1 MAVNKRH
8 HYVPQ
13 LYLRLFSDDKK
24 TVTVFS
30 LKDNK
35 IVSENASIAR
45 QCYKNYFYSTNP
57 EIEKM
62 ISKLESATKP
72 IINQIL
78 KYKTIPS
85 KKTEEYYRLLIFVL
99 YQSARTLFA
108 ADQLNEGIDKL
119 GKMILKK
126 IIELKKPKGIEID
139 DVDKVTIKYD
149 KPAIQNLQR
158 VTEVFPLLFDLN
170 CKIVFNATKY
180 EFITS
185 DNPVVLYNKYYFKD
199 YFNYCGFANK
209 GLIIIFPLSPKI
221 CLFFYDSNMYN
232 IGGKKLHTTIHCY
245 NENDINELNILQ
257 YINADKVIFT
267 KSMNIKYL
275 NLIVS
280 KAIKYKSIDKSI
292 VKEQKTIV
300 KDMGEQ
306 SIIRYTRP
314 KCKYEISIS
323 FLTIIKNISTK
334 YLTQPLVRDPYL
346 VSLHK
351 EFIKKVDEK
360 VYKNSDWYVFLNDK
374 KVGKLDN
381 FT

>member
-1 MAVNKRH
+1 MAINKRQ

-62 ISKLESATKP
+62 ISDVESAAKP
-72 IINQIL
+72 IIDKIL
-78 KYKTIPS
+78 KSKIKPS
-85 KKTEEYYRLLIFVL
+85 RKTEDYYRLLIFVL

-126 IIELKKPKGIEID
+126 VIEFEKPKGIKID
-139 DVDKVTIKYD
+139 DVDKVTMKYD
-149 KPAIQNLQR
+149 KPAIQNLQA

-170 CKIVFNATKY
+170 CKIVVNATKC

-185 DNPVVLYNKYYFKD
+185 DNPVVNYNKYYFKD

-209 GLIIIFPLSPKI
+209 GLIIIFPLSPKV
-221 CLFFYDSNMYN
+221 CLFFYDSNMYK

-245 NENDINELNILQ
+245 NENDITELNILQ
-257 YINADKVIFT
+257 YLNANQVIFT
-267 KSMNIKYL
+267 KSMKNKYI
-275 NLIVS
+275 NFIVS
-280 KAIKYKSIDKSI
+280 KAIKYKSMDKSI
-292 VKEQKTIV
+292 VKEQKVVV

-306 SIIRYTRP
+306 SVIRYTRP
-314 KCKYEISIS
+314 KCKYEICIS
-323 FLTIIKNISTK
+323 FLKIRKNISTK
-334 YLTQPLVRDPYL
+334 YLAQALVRDPYL

-351 EFIKKVDEK
+351 EFLKKVDEEK
-360 VYKNSDWYVFLNDK
+360 YKNSDWYVFLNDK
-374 KVGKLDN
+374 RAGK
-381 FT
+381 